1 MPTSD
6 GDTNKCIE
14 TTTANNMQTKN
25 RLTCH
30 LVVASLVGA
39 LGSSF
44 LYGYNLSVVNAPTV
58 YVKAFCNESWTRRF
72 GTTIDTKSLTLL
84 WSIIVSICAIGGLI
98 GAFIVTPFVK
108 HLGRKGTLL
117 LNNGFAIL
125 AALLM
130 SLSETAGFFEMLILG
145 RFIIGVNGG
154 IALSALPMYLGEIS
168 QKHIRGSLGQVT
180 SIFICIGVF
189 VGQILGLPEILGK
202 ESSWPLMFG
211 LNAVPAVIQLAV
223 LPFLPESPRYLLFE
237 KNDVSQAKKVS
248 LGPRSAKRGASL
260 PFSAIIPAMMFKH
273 RRERGSS
280 LFALSEVIHS
290 QGLKMTVLART
301 LEGFGSAK
309 HLCLSG
315 CVIPRERYQG
325 VSIGSFC
332 YRQGVWLPVNEIWF
346 YTSSIFKESGIS
358 DDHIPYIT
366 LSTGAIEITAAIIS
380 GLTIERLGRRSL
392 LIGGF
397 SLMSLSYGLLTISL
411 NLQDKV
417 SWMPYVSVICILAVI
432 ASFCIGPGGIPF
444 ILTGEMFDQSSRSAA
459 FMVGG
464 TVLWISNFFVG
475 LLFPLIQSNL
485 GSFCFLLFAAICMLG
500 SIYLYIVLPETKNK
514 TFAQIYQSFVK
525 INKISE
531 QEIEQTPSMENE
543 VMIPLDDVVKNISS
557 KDSDNVECI

>member
-1 MPTSD
+1 MH
-6 GDTNKCIE
+6 
-14 TTTANNMQTKN
+14 QQ
-25 RLTCH
+25 
-30 LVVASLVGA
+30 
-39 LGSSF
+39 
-44 LYGYNLSVVNAPTV
+44 
-58 YVKAFCNESWTRRF
+58 W
-72 GTTIDTKSLTLL
+72 
-84 WSIIVSICAIGGLI
+84 
-98 GAFIVTPFVK
+98 
-108 HLGRKGTLL
+108 KGTLL

-145 RFIIGVNGG
+145 RLIIGVNGG

-180 SIFICIGVF
+180 SIFICVGVF

-237 KNDVSQAKKVS
+237 KNDVSQAKKAFQIFHGKDDVTKELEEVQAERKAQKHVHLVS
-248 LGPRSAKRGASL
+248 VVELLRKQSMRWQ
-260 PFSAIIPAMMFKH
+260 
-273 RRERGSS
+273 
-280 LFALSEVIHS
+280 VITVIVVMACY
-290 QGLKMTVLART
+290 QLCGLNA
-301 LEGFGSAK
+301 
-309 HLCLSG
+309 
-315 CVIPRERYQG
+315 
-325 VSIGSFC
+325 
-332 YRQGVWLPVNEIWF
+332 IWF

-358 DDHIPYIT
+358 DNHIPYIT

-397 SLMSLSYGLLTISL
+397 SLMSLSFGLLTISL
-411 NLQDKV
+411 NLQDTV

-543 VMIPLDDVVKNISS
+543 VMIPLDDVVKNISNQH
-557 KDSDNVECI
+557 SDNVECI

>member
-1 MPTSD
+1 MLHVEVNITVSIYTLIFKRAQSCTMPTSE
-6 GDTNKCIE
+6 GDTRNCTDIMVTDNTQAK
-14 TTTANNMQTKN
+14 KV
-25 RLTCH
+25 LTCH

-39 LGSSF
+39 FGSAF

-72 GTTIDTKSLTLL
+72 GTAIETKSLTLL
-84 WSIIVSICAIGGLI
+84 WSIIVSISAIGGLV

-117 LNNGFAIL
+117 LNNGFAII

-130 SLSETAGFFEMLILG
+130 SLSETAGFFEMLIVG

-168 QKHIRGSLGQVT
+168 PKQIRGSLGQIT
-180 SIFICIGVF
+180 SIFICVGVF

-237 KNDVSQAKKVS
+237 KNDVSQAKK
-248 LGPRSAKRGASL
+248 AFQI
-260 PFSAIIPAMMFKH
+260 FSGKEDVMKELEEVQAERKAQKH
-273 RRERGSS
+273 IQ
-280 LFALSEVIHS
+280 LLSVLDLLRKQSVRWQVITVIVIMACY
-290 QGLKMTVLART
+290 QLCGLNA
-301 LEGFGSAK
+301 
-309 HLCLSG
+309 
-315 CVIPRERYQG
+315 
-325 VSIGSFC
+325 
-332 YRQGVWLPVNEIWF
+332 IWF
-346 YTSSIFKESGIS
+346 YTSSIFKVSGIS
-358 DDHIPYIT
+358 DDQIPYIT

-380 GLTIERLGRRSL
+380 CLTIERLGRRSL

-397 SLMSLSYGLLTISL
+397 SLMSFFFGLLTISL
-411 NLQDKV
+411 NLQNKV
-417 SWMPYVSVICILAVI
+417 SWMPYVSLICILAVI

-444 ILTGEMFDQSSRSAA
+444 VLTGEMFDQSSRSAA

-475 LLFPLIQSNL
+475 LLFPVIQGNL
-485 GSFCFLLFAAICMLG
+485 GSFCFLLFAAVCLLG
-500 SIYLYIVLPETKNK
+500 SIYLCIILPETKNK

-525 INKISE
+525 MNKISD
-531 QEIEQTPSMENE
+531 QEIEWTPSMENE
-543 VMIPLDDVVKNISS
+543 VMIPLDDVVKNKSN
-557 KDSDNVECI
+557 KDPDNDECI